1 MEQIRSLSQM
11 IEEAKKICSVI
22 GKKRVAVAMAE
33 DAGLISALEEARRD
47 GLIEATLVGNVSVMK
62 SVIAE
67 AGANENDYILIDEK
81 NEVRCGLV
89 AVEEVSSG
97 HAHIYM
103 KGQLHTDHF
112 LRGMLDK
119 KVGLRSGRVIS
130 HCYFHEI
137 EGYDRIIFIADAAFN
152 TYPNLK
158 QKADILQNTVDF
170 ARALGVECPK
180 VACLAAVEVVN
191 PDMPCTLDAAA
202 LTLMGQRGQLKN
214 CIVDG
219 PLALDNAINGE
230 AARIKKITS
239 AVAGQA
245 DIFLVPTIDDGNM
258 LAKSVVYFSK
268 NETAGII
275 VGASAPVILTSRSD
289 SPRAK
294 MLSIAAAIM
303 MSAHMASRA

>member
-33 DAGLISALEEARRD
+33 DAGLISALEEARRE

-81 NEVRCGLV
+81 NEIRCGLV
-89 AVEEVSSG
+89 AVEEVSSKR
-97 HAHIYM
+97 ADIYM

-152 TYPNLK
+152 TYPNLR

-170 ARALGVECPK
+170 ARALGVQCPK

-214 CIVDG
+214 CVVDG

-303 MSAHMASRA
+303 M